1 MTVWVQRVMNLSE
14 AQAQDLMFLR
24 RLNLTKRCVLSTE
37 RKVLMHQMAI
47 SEAEVLNDRS
57 DNLTTVSL
65 LAAQMQHNTAEDRQ
79 VYYKLARA
87 LYRGVSSLSQFEW
100 WCRSESVDVA
110 WHTSCSRTHLKI
122 GFTALEAHQAVLSHG
137 KLHFRFVPLSSF
149 YTNLRVWS
157 IVYLLLTV
165 RTLKIPDS
173 CMPLSQETQNDMK
186 CLHEAMHL
194 ADPGSVNQPVVGS
207 HGACVPS
214 HCSRG
219 NLVRHPGRKQRGAH
233 QRRHCGSCLPE
244 PYGGRMG

>member
-87 LYRGVSSLSQFEW
+87 LYRGVSSLSQF
-100 WCRSESVDVA
+100 
-110 WHTSCSRTHLKI
+110 
-122 GFTALEAHQAVLSHG
+122 
-137 KLHFRFVPLSSF
+137 
-149 YTNLRVWS
+149 
-157 IVYLLLTV
+157 
-165 RTLKIPDS
+165 
-173 CMPLSQETQNDMK
+173 
-186 CLHEAMHL
+186 
-194 ADPGSVNQPVVGS
+194 
-207 HGACVPS
+207 
-214 HCSRG
+214 
-219 NLVRHPGRKQRGAH
+219 
-233 QRRHCGSCLPE
+233 
-244 PYGGRMG
+244 